1 MDAWI
6 DLLVYV
12 RGQIDCYLL
21 PLDEILAAADKTL
34 LAACAPSGETHSLA
48 ALLQGALPYLDAEGQ
63 RVLSSLV
70 REMGT
75 SYREEQIKRCD
86 YYVQALQL
94 CREKVAQELPARLK
108 MRTTLSVCA
117 AIGVAILLW

>member
-1 MDAWI
+1 LDAWI

-34 LAACAPSGETHSLA
+34 LSACAPSGEPHSLA

-63 RVLSSLV
+63 RLLSSLV